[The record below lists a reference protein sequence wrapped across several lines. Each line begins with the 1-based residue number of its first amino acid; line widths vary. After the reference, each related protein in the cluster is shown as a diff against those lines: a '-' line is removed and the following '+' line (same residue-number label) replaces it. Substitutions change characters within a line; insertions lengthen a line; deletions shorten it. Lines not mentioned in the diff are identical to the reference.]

1 MTETT
6 VKNAANR
13 RGESVGVVE
22 TRIVELPLPAGGFPL
37 ESGATL
43 PRLQVAYESYGTLAP
58 TRDNVIYICH
68 ALTGDAHVAGVDNTA
83 DAKPGWWDELVG
95 PGRGI
100 DTNRFHVICSNIL
113 GGCKGTTGPSSLSPL
128 TGKPYGSSFP
138 EITVGDMV
146 NVQRALLQHLGLEHL
161 HAVIGGSLGGMQV
174 VEWGIRYPDRV
185 DLCVCIASAMR
196 LSAQALAFDIVGR
209 NAIKTDPHWHNGD
222 FYEHGSIPEPG
233 LAQARMI
240 GHITYLSAEM
250 MSKKFGR
257 EKRDDKR
264 FQVESY
270 LEYQGQKFV
279 NRFDA
284 NSYIHITRAMDVFD
298 VEESY
303 GSIDAAMA
311 RVKSRFLVVAL
322 SSDWLFPPEQSLEL
336 STALVRATKS
346 VSYCLLHAPH
356 GHDAF
361 LVDIE
366 HLSDVVGKYLVN
378 FAPCK
383 NAVPAAPDV
392 PPAADAQRDYDMI
405 EQFVRPR
412 SRVIDIGCGDGAL
425 LARLATRRQAQTLG
439 LDIDLNNLIQ
449 VLARG
454 QDVIQCDVDEGLAMV
469 PDNAFDY
476 AILSQTL
483 QVVRKPRHVLREM
496 LRVAR
501 EGIVSFPNFGQW
513 SNRLHVGVLG
523 RMPKSRTLPYEW
535 YNTPNIHLS
544 TLRDFCNLCRAE
556 KIRILDVACTPSG
569 LLGRLFLAL
578 GLKNLGADR
587 VLVRITKG

>member
-1 MTETT
+1 
-6 VKNAANR
+6 
-13 RGESVGVVE
+13 
-22 TRIVELPLPAGGFPL
+22 
-37 ESGATL
+37 
-43 PRLQVAYESYGTLAP
+43 
-58 TRDNVIYICH
+58 
-68 ALTGDAHVAGVDNTA
+68 
-83 DAKPGWWDELVG
+83 
-95 PGRGI
+95 
-100 DTNRFHVICSNIL
+100 
-113 GGCKGTTGPSSLSPL
+113 
-128 TGKPYGSSFP
+128 
-138 EITVGDMV
+138 
-146 NVQRALLQHLGLEHL
+146 
-161 HAVIGGSLGGMQV
+161 
-174 VEWGIRYPDRV
+174 
-185 DLCVCIASAMR
+185 MR

-209 NAIKTDPHWHNGD
+209 NAIKTDPNWHNGD
-222 FYEHGSIPEPG
+222 FYEHGTIPEPG

-303 GSIDAAMA
+303 GSIEAAMA

-336 STALVRATKS
+336 STALVHATKS

-366 HLSDVVGKYLVN
+366 HLADVVGRYLAN
-378 FAPCK
+378 FAPNK
-383 NAVPAAPDV
+383 GATEVVATTPAAPET
-392 PPAADAQRDYDMI
+392 QRDYDMI
-405 EQFVRPR
+405 EQFVRPG

-425 LARLATRRQAQTLG
+425 LARLAVRRQAQTLG
-439 LDIDLNNLIQ
+439 LDIDLRNLIQ
-449 VLARG
+449 ALSRG

-469 PDNAFDY
+469 PDHAFDY

-483 QVVRKPRHVLREM
+483 QVVRKPRHVLHEM

-513 SNRLHVGVLG
+513 SSRLHVGVMG
-523 RMPKSRTLPYEW
+523 RMPKSKTLPYEW
-535 YNTPNIHLS
+535 YDTPNIHLS
-544 TLRDFCNLCRAE
+544 TLQDFRNLCRE
-556 KIRILDVACTPSG
+556 DNIKILDVICTPSG